1 MPIHEMTFHDEGDAQ
16 GLASVPLYQV
26 QQNVAS
32 ILSRRHSVLVYYHSG
47 GLSLQ
52 TSEESSNVES
62 FS

>member
-1 MPIHEMTFHDEGDAQ
+1 
-16 GLASVPLYQV
+16 
-26 QQNVAS
+26 
-32 ILSRRHSVLVYYHSG
+32 VLVYYHSG